1 MDSANKTLVTEFILL
16 GLSSIPE
23 VEGLFFIIFLLIYM
37 ATLAGNIL
45 IITVILLDAHLQTA
59 MYYFI
64 SNLSF
69 LDCCCSSVTVP
80 KMLADLLSERKTI
93 SFTACM
99 IQLYFVISLVSIE
112 CLLLAAMA
120 YDRFTAICHPLH
132 YSSIMDQQA
141 CSRLAASL
149 WIGGFFYT
157 SVHVILMSRLSFCR
171 SNEIQHFFC
180 DIPPLLKLSCSSTFT
195 NILVIF
201 TLGGL
206 VSLGALLIKI
216 VSYTF
221 IITTILNI
229 KSSEGRVKAF
239 STCASHLTVVIIFY
253 GVLLFTYFRPTTTNS
268 FSVDRFVSMVY
279 SILTPM
285 VNPIIYSLRN
295 TEMKKAV
302 RKVIDRMINK
312 CWLLLANH
320 LLLVRIMASRIVT
333 AQQVIGMLFESSSD
347 HDYETDSS
355 SEAEEGDTPD
365 RSSVREGCPGRRP
378 EYVKQKKDSPQ
389 SSDKKDQSPQ
399 QKPQFEKKKVAALSN
414 KNASTLEN
422 IAEEQDMASGIVRQR
437 SRGHN
442 MSPESERSYGWDS
455 N

>member
-1 MDSANKTLVTEFILL
+1 MDSTNKTLVTEFILL

-23 VEGLFFIIFLLIYM
+23 VEGLFFIILLLIYM
-37 ATLAGNIL
+37 TTLAGNII
-45 IITVILLDAHLQTA
+45 IITVILLDAHLHTA

-69 LDCCCSSVTVP
+69 LDCCYSSVTVP
-80 KMLADLLSERKTI
+80 KMLADLLAERKTI

-99 IQLYFVISLVSIE
+99 IQLYFFISLVSIE

-120 YDRFTAICHPLH
+120 YDRYIAICHPLH
-132 YSSIMDQQA
+132 YSSIMDQRT

-149 WIGGFFYT
+149 WVGGFFY
-157 SVHVILMSRLSFCR
+157 SFVHVILMSRLSFCR

-201 TLGGL
+201 TLGGF
-206 VSLGALLIKI
+206 VGLGVLLIKI

-279 SILTPM
+279 SILNPM
-285 VNPIIYSLRN
+285 VNPMIYSLRN

-302 RKVIDRMINK
+302 RKVIDRI
-312 CWLLLANH
+312 L
-320 LLLVRIMASRIVT
+320 R
-333 AQQVIGMLFESSSD
+333 
-347 HDYETDSS
+347 
-355 SEAEEGDTPD
+355 
-365 RSSVREGCPGRRP
+365 
-378 EYVKQKKDSPQ
+378 
-389 SSDKKDQSPQ
+389 
-399 QKPQFEKKKVAALSN
+399 
-414 KNASTLEN
+414 
-422 IAEEQDMASGIVRQR
+422 
-437 SRGHN
+437 
-442 MSPESERSYGWDS
+442 
-455 N
+455 